1 MSEKRKADLLMNFL
15 MSVVMIFFMCSV
27 NKLQVSGFSWTAV
40 LEILIHYPLETVLV
54 MLLSGFVGKPAA
66 DWLLDKFS
74 GKEESESGKNLLRT
88 IFLTTVMSMIMTI
101 CGPLV
106 GRIGGDFSGQ
116 FAGYENFI
124 VWCFATWIDR
134 WRMNFTM
141 ALFWNLICAG
151 PFCRWAM
158 GQYLK
163 SRQKKEENNFEKE
176 AERALNS

>member
-1 MSEKRKADLLMNFL
+1 
-15 MSVVMIFFMCSV
+15 
-27 NKLQVSGFSWTAV
+27 
-40 LEILIHYPLETVLV
+40 
-54 MLLSGFVGKPAA
+54 
-66 DWLLDKFS
+66 
-74 GKEESESGKNLLRT
+74 
-88 IFLTTVMSMIMTI
+88 MSMIMTI

-158 GQYLK
+158 GKYLK
-163 SRQKKEENNFEKE
+163 SRQKKEGNHFEKE
-176 AERALNS
+176 AEQAQSSWLWAIRLRQQQNISEKMDKCCDLAGFFPKSRIE